1 MNRKNLLTSV
11 EECSFRTKSDYYSA
25 YILTVEK
32 IETNW
37 HALEEAMPRNQHAY
51 RMVTAINWEMFN
63 YGGKW
68 STVRFYLM
76 VTQFALWSL
85 WSEVILCMIKN
96 LYAKDSIN
104 VLSYIWPFAIKRL
117 QLCVLILLWS
127 YPVCF
132 DFFSIAIFQKLHV
145 FLQFIQKLSYNSRTW
160 I

>member
-1 MNRKNLLTSV
+1 MSLVFVVEIPFITLILMNRKNLLTSV

-37 HALEEAMPRNQHAY
+37 HALEEAMPRYQHAY

-104 VLSYIWPFAIKRL
+104 VLSICDKL
-117 QLCVLILLWS
+117 NILHMTI
-127 YPVCF
+127 C
-132 DFFSIAIFQKLHV
+132 
-145 FLQFIQKLSYNSRTW
+145 N
-160 I
+160 